1 MATVIR
7 TTVRCPKCGAGSEFE
22 FYQSINAAENP
33 ELKEAVLSGDIFVH
47 ECPHCGAK
55 QIVRY
60 NLLYHDPDAKVIVCL
75 SDTVFHS
82 DGMEGYTCR
91 LVSDAGSFI
100 EKVKI
105 FDAGLDDLAVE
116 MCKYVTK
123 GELEKDVDLKFF
135 NFEGAD
141 NEITLTYPE
150 NGQMQM
156 IRIGFNVYED
166 CAGIINRNPAL
177 REGASGMV
185 RLDQEWLGAY
195 FK

>member
-1 MATVIR
+1 MPAL
-7 TTVRCPKCGAGSEFE
+7 TTCF
-22 FYQSINAAENP
+22 
-33 ELKEAVLSGDIFVH
+33 
-47 ECPHCGAK
+47 
-55 QIVRY
+55 
-60 NLLYHDPDAKVIVCL
+60 
-75 SDTVFHS
+75 
-82 DGMEGYTCR
+82 
-91 LVSDAGSFI
+91 
-100 EKVKI
+100 
-105 FDAGLDDLAVE
+105 VE